1 MMVTRVGIA
10 SAMVGVGSAVV
21 RVGLAMRGLT
31 VVETVA
37 LKGGARTSA
46 C

>member
-1 MMVTRVGIA
+1 MLVTRVGIA
-10 SAMVGVGSAVV
+10 LAMVGVGSAVV
-21 RVGLAMRGLT
+21 GVGVAMRGLT
-31 VVETVA
+31 VVEAVA